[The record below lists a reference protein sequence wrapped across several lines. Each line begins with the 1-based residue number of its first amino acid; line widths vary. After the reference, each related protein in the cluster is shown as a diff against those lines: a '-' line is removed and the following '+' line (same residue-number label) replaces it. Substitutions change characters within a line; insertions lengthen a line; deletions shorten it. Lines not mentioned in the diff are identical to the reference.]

1 MKANLDYCMLI
12 KKYHRELTDAAIRLI
27 RKAHKIVLDFKD
39 IWNLQDEDDSFL
51 FTNSNNDHQSTV
63 SFNHADQMQC
73 NCPWYI
79 TERFVCPHMLVILE
93 QRVLPDRHSINTSK
107 FPTIKDITSYMQ
119 FFKDS
124 HREQLKSVKMNLI
137 KC

>member
-1 MKANLDYCMLI
+1 MKANLDDCMLI

-39 IWNLQDEDDSFL
+39 IWNLEDEDDSFL
-51 FTNSNNDHQSTV
+51 FTNPNNDHQSTV

-107 FPTIKDITSYMQ
+107 RSSRQSKISQATCSFSKIRIESNSSQSK
-119 FFKDS
+119 
-124 HREQLKSVKMNLI
+124 
-137 KC
+137 